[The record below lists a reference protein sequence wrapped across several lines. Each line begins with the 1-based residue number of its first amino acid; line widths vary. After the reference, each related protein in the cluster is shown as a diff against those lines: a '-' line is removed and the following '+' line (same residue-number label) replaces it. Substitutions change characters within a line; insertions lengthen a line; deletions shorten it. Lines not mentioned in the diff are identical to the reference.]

1 MNKKKL
7 LFNSYSW
14 EGSDLSLVNIAEL
27 KTYLSYHGINTGIDD
42 NQLEILTQIE
52 LKKLASLIDVDIIP
66 VERTETMIIND
77 NKLLLSHYPIK
88 SVESIKIDNHTLD
101 ISDYTFDNKGI
112 IYFTNN
118 YNLIG
123 KVTINY
129 TTGLPDSVI
138 ESKIIPILF
147 DSFVYEFD
155 SNPNKN
161 ATSIS
166 EGKSSISYDANH
178 SLKNSINSRIA
189 QLKNSYSA
197 RIRLF

>member
-1 MNKKKL
+1 M
-7 LFNSYSW
+7 
-14 EGSDLSLVNIAEL
+14 SLVNIAEL

-101 ISDYTFDNKGI
+101 ISDYTFDNNGI